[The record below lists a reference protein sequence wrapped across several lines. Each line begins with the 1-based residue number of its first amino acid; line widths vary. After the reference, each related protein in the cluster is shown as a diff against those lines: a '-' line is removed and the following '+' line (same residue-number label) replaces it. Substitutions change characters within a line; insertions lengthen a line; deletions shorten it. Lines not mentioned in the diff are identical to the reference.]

1 MTMEKLEILTE
12 LRSDTLILLGI
23 ENNKQCY
30 LELIS
35 EFRTGE
41 INIVSVMFVVFVLLI
56 IYICFIENVWE
67 VNIWIVI

>member
-56 IYICFIENVWE
+56 I
-67 VNIWIVI
+67 